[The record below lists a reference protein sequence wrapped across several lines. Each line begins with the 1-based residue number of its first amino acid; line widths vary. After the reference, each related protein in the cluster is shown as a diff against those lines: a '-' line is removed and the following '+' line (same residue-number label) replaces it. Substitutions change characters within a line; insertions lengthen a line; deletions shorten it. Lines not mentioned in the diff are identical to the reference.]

1 MSDTDTKE
9 NLTEGLT
16 WAGKLFFTTLAANL
30 SSDNPRKLP
39 MNIKG
44 TPEQIIALA
53 EVIQSNKAFQDEL
66 KKPDATIESV
76 YQALQ
81 QQGMTKE
88 KFKSIFGQDFPL

>member
-1 MSDTDTKE
+1 MSDNKE
-9 NLTEGLT
+9 QKLHEGLT

-30 SSDNPRKLP
+30 TDDSARKFN

-44 TPEQIIALA
+44 TPEEIKALA
-53 EVIQSNKAFQDEL
+53 EVIQSNKDFRDEL
-66 KKPDATIESV
+66 KKPDATIESI
-76 YQALQ
+76 YKTLE